1 VKVRMPAC
9 AEPALAMFDRCAIF
23 GGWHAGRKHRDLA
36 GKVAKLIQE
45 MEASGELARLRE
57 RLVKQAPSESRP

>member
-1 VKVRMPAC
+1 MR
-9 AEPALAMFDRCAIF
+9 IF
-23 GGWHAGRKHRDLA
+23 GGWHAGRKHRDRA